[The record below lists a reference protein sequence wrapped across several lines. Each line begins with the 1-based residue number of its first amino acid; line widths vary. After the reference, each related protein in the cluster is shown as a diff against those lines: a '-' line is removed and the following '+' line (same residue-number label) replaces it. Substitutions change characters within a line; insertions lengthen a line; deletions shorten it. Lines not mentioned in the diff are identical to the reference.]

1 MAEIGYGMQLWV
13 AADTTATTATVKLAE
28 ITNITPPALE
38 ASEVEVTHTDSPNAI
53 RQFIPGL
60 SDPGSLE
67 VEMNWT
73 PESATDQLIR
83 DMMFGRETRYMEI
96 RFTQLDP
103 AVTFAGRG
111 FFMTYTP
118 GAPLDDRMTA
128 AAAVRAAGVWD
139 YV

>member
-13 AADTTATTATVKLAE
+13 AADEAAVTATVKLAE
-28 ITNITPPALE
+28 ITNLTPPALE
-38 ASEVEVTHTDSPNAI
+38 ASEVETTHTDSPNAI

-67 VEMNWT
+67 VEMNWA
-73 PESATDQLIR
+73 PESATDTLIR

-96 RFTQLDP
+96 RFTQYSP
-103 AVTFAGRG
+103 EVVFGGRG
-111 FFMTYTP
+111 FFMSYTP

-128 AAAVRAAGVWD
+128 TANVRAAGVWD
-139 YV
+139 YT